1 MSGDHY
7 VMGNLRGFFS
17 PKVIAVIGASERLDS
32 IGSRILHNLI
42 GSYEGKIFPVNV
54 FRQTVQGLKAYP
66 SIDRVPSKVDFA
78 IIATP
83 AHTVPQIVEECG
95 MSGVLNAVIVSAG
108 FGECD
113 AIGKELSRRIFECKK
128 NYGIRIIG
136 PNSFGIIR
144 PNANL
149 YATFAE
155 KKAVPGKIAFI
166 SQSGA
171 FCGAALDWSLET
183 RVGLSA
189 VVSLGQ
195 TIDVNI
201 GDLIEYFGTDPQT
214 RIIMLYAESIQNAR
228 SFMSAARGFA
238 KTKPIIIVKPSRKD
252 ENQNL
257 GFSDN
262 SQLKE
267 AIYDAAFR
275 RSGVVR
281 VETINGLFDCAKT
294 LDMQPSPA
302 IPDLTIITNAAG
314 PALMALD
321 QINRRGG
328 KLAEISDLT
337 LKALRNVLPYYCGL
351 TNPIDLLE
359 EATPE
364 RYRKV
369 VQTCIED
376 KSRSS
381 LLVIYAPTGL
391 TSPNSLADLIV
402 ASSKQ
407 TRKNILVCLMG
418 EDPKCQDA
426 RRTLHLN
433 GVPAFRTPQ
442 EAVRTFMNIYART
455 QNLELLYQTPEE
467 SLVDPSSPTHL
478 RAILRSVFSEGRE
491 ILNLSESFQ
500 FLDAYKIPTVK
511 TLVARNAEESAASAL
526 KLGYPVVMKTLNSE
540 FSPKHENHS
549 FGFDVFSPDH
559 LFFQFNQ
566 LFDETKA
573 FSKTAEFQGV
583 AIQPKLLN
591 APCRLFLGSRK
602 DPQFGSIVC
611 LGTGGALVEKDREL
625 SVGFPPLNQ
634 VLSRQIMENT
644 KALQYCKDVCAGNF
658 ENGPI
663 EEILIRFSQL
673 VVDFPE
679 IKKIDINPIIVKD
692 GKAFAADAQISID
705 LSRFLRQ
712 GAEHPENLVIAPY
725 PKKYITKRTL
735 KNGVKVTLRPIKPED
750 EKRFNALFKSLSAQ
764 SVRFRF
770 FETIKEMSHDTLS
783 RYCNLDY
790 DREIAVVAQLDDSS
804 LIGVVRLI
812 LDGERKNGE
821 FAIMVSDSWHGL
833 GLGSKLMDYLIDIG
847 TDLKLETIYSD
858 VSPENEKM
866 LSLCGKKGFTSKSA
880 DEYSVFMSK
889 TLMF

>member
-1 MSGDHY
+1 
-7 VMGNLRGFFS
+7 MGNLKGFFS
-17 PKVIAVIGASERLDS
+17 PKAIAVIGASERIDS
-32 IGSRILHNLI
+32 IGTRILRNLL

-54 FRQTVQGLKAYP
+54 FRQTVQGLTAFP
-66 SIDRVPSKVDFA
+66 SIDRVPSKVDLA

-95 MSGVLNAVIVSAG
+95 MAGVLNAVIVSAG
-108 FGECD
+108 FRECD
-113 AIGKELSRRIFECKK
+113 IIGKELSRRIFDCKRT
-128 NYGIRIIG
+128 YGMRIIG

-183 RVGLSA
+183 QVGLSA

-201 GDLIEYFGTDPQT
+201 GDLIEYFGNDPRT
-214 RIIMLYAESIQNAR
+214 RIIMLYVESIKNAR
-228 SFMSAARGFA
+228 NFISAARGFA

-252 ENQNL
+252 EYQNF
-257 GFSDN
+257 GVSDTG
-262 SQLKE
+262 QLKE
-267 AIYDAAFR
+267 AIHDAAFR

-294 LDMQPSPA
+294 LAMHSSPEV
-302 IPDLTIITNAAG
+302 PDLTIVTNAAG

-328 KLAEISDLT
+328 KLAEISDST
-337 LKALRNVLPYYCGL
+337 VQALRNILPYYCGL
-351 TNPIDLLE
+351 KNPIDLLE
-359 EATPE
+359 EAPPE

-369 VQTCIED
+369 IQTCID
-376 KSRSS
+376 DHTRSN

-391 TSPNSLADLIV
+391 TSPSSLADLIV
-402 ASSKQ
+402 ASAKQ
-407 TRKNILVCLMG
+407 TRKNIFVCLMG
-418 EDPKCQDA
+418 EDPQCQEA
-426 RRTLHLN
+426 RRTLHSN
-433 GVPAFRTPQ
+433 GIPAFRSPQ

-467 SLVDPSSPTHL
+467 VFVDQASPMHL
-478 RAILRSVFSEGRE
+478 RAILRRVFSEGRE
-491 ILNLSESFQ
+491 ILNLPESFQ
-500 FLDAYKIPTVK
+500 FLEAYKIPTVK
-511 TLVARNAEESAASAL
+511 TLIARNAEESAAFAL
-526 KLGYPVVMKTLNSE
+526 QLGYPLVMKNLNSHV
-540 FSPKHENHS
+540 SPKHENQS

-559 LFFQFNQ
+559 LCFQFNQ
-566 LFDETKA
+566 LFDEAKA
-573 FSKTAEFQGV
+573 SSETAEFHGV
-583 AIQPKLLN
+583 AIQPKVLN

-611 LGTGGALVEKDREL
+611 LGTGGALIEKDREL

-644 KALQYCKDVCAGNF
+644 KALQYCKDACADQF

-663 EEILIRFSQL
+663 EEIIIRFSQL

-692 GKAFAADAQISID
+692 NKAYAADAQISID
-705 LSRFLRQ
+705 MSRFLCQ
-712 GAEHPENLVIAPY
+712 GAEHPENLVIASY

-735 KNGVKVTLRPIKPED
+735 KNGVQVTLRPIKPED
-750 EKRFNALFKSLSAQ
+750 ENRFNALFKSLSAQ

-770 FETIKEMSHDTLS
+770 FEAINEMSHDTLS

-790 DREIAVVAQLDDSS
+790 DREVAIVAQLEDSR

-812 LDGERKNGE
+812 LDSERKNGE
-821 FAIMVSDSWHGL
+821 FAVMVSDSWHGL
-833 GLGSKLMDYLIDIG
+833 GLGSKLMDYLLDIG

-866 LSLCGKKGFTSKSA
+866 LNLCGKKGFTSKSA

-889 TLMF
+889 TLPP